1 MKYFLRA
8 IVSNMYK
15 TVHTKILWVHILMP
29 LVGIGLA
36 GKTGILYLMLLDVMM
51 PNKDGFTFC
60 REVRNSVDCPILFI
74 TAKTL
79 DKDLEFG
86 FSVGADDYIK
96 KPFSITELRAR
107 VSAHLRRQ
115 SREHH
120 TQLVNGKFRFNLSA
134 RELYYEDKLIKLT
147 KSEYRICEFLIQNR
161 GQVFSLEQI
170 IEKVFGYDAE
180 IGAICLFLLV
190 LIFIVLANSLKFG
203 KQLKKEINPLLEEI
217 AQIKEKD
224 LEIIQKSTKIK
235 EFNAVLTALNDI
247 EKALAQSLQTEWE
260 TDFRKV
266 H

>member
-1 MKYFLRA
+1 MANILA
-8 IVSNMYK
+8 IDDDLEILAVIKKALEKEGHMVSCCSDLEK
-15 TVHTKILWVHILMP
+15 LQQAK
-29 LVGIGLA
+29 LVSCD
-36 GKTGILYLMLLDVMM
+36 LMLLDVMM

-79 DKDLEFG
+79 DTDLEFG

-180 IGAICLFLLV
+180 SDSSTIREHIKNIRAKLKNCGESPIETVWGIGY
-190 LIFIVLANSLKFG
+190 KW
-203 KQLKKEINPLLEEI
+203 K
-217 AQIKEKD
+217 
-224 LEIIQKSTKIK
+224 
-235 EFNAVLTALNDI
+235 
-247 EKALAQSLQTEWE
+247 
-260 TDFRKV
+260 
-266 H
+266 